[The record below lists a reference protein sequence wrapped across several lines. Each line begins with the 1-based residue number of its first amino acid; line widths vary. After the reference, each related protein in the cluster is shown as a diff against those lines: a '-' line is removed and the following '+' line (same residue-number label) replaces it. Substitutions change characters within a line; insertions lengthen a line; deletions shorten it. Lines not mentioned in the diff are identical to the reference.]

1 MKLASLKQKYSELG
15 SKPEGAET
23 DEYYP
28 SLYLD
33 EKQIDAM
40 GIDMVRVGTLMTM
53 TATVR
58 VSSVSES
65 KNGSRSM
72 SLEIIEAG
80 MEPKEKEPD
89 AASILFPN
97 EGK

>member
-1 MKLASLKQKYSELG
+1 MKMGSLKQKYSDLA
-15 SKPEGAET
+15 SPKPVGADS

-33 EKQIDAM
+33 EKQMDAM
-40 GIDMVRVGTLMTM
+40 GVDVAKVGTEMTM
-53 TATVR
+53 MATVR
-58 VSSVSES
+58 VASLSDS
-65 KNGSRSM
+65 KNGARSM

-80 MEPKEKEPD
+80 VEPKEKKPE

-97 EGK
+97 G

>member
-1 MKLASLKQKYSELG
+1 MKLTSLKQSYKEWSE
-15 SKPEGAET
+15 PAHPADT

-33 EKQIDAM
+33 EKTLEAM
-40 GIDMVRVGTLMTM
+40 DLDSVRVGTEMTM
-53 TATVR
+53 LATVR

-72 SLEIIEAG
+72 SFEITEAA
-80 MEPKEKEPD
+80 MTPKEKKPD
-89 AASILFPN
+89 PASVMFPN
-97 EGK
+97 G

>member
-1 MKLASLKQKYSELG
+1 MKLASLKQKYSDIG
-15 SKPEGAET
+15 TKPTGADS

-40 GIDMVRVGTLMTM
+40 GLDVVRVGTLMTM

-65 KNGSRSM
+65 KGGSRSM
-72 SLEIIEAG
+72 SLEIVEAG
-80 MEPKEKEPD
+80 MEPKKKEPE

>member
-1 MKLASLKQKYSELG
+1 MKLASLKQKFSDIG
-15 SKPEGAET
+15 NKPAGAER

-40 GIDMVRVGTLMTM
+40 GVDMARVGTKLVML
-53 TATVR
+53 ATVR
-58 VSSVSES
+58 VSSMSES
-65 KNGSRSM
+65 QNGARSM
-72 SLEIIEAG
+72 SLEILEAG
-80 MEPKEKEPD
+80 LKPKEAEKD

-97 EGK
+97 EG